1 MPREI
6 AGGEKIVTLAI
17 VFPGQGSQAVG
28 MQSELAAEF
37 VEVQA
42 TYAEASEQ
50 LGYDLWDLVQT
61 GTTENLAETVV
72 TQPAMLT
79 AGVAAWRAWQSA
91 GGPEPQQLAGHSL
104 GEYTALVCAGSLA
117 FAEAVSLVKLRAEL
131 MQAAVPA
138 GEGAMAAVLGLDD
151 DAVINVCSDAA
162 AGQVVSAVNFN
173 SPGQVVIAGDRDAVE
188 RATVLAKESGAKRAI
203 ILNVSVPSHCA
214 LMTDA
219 ADKLAESLATAEF
232 AETHVP
238 VINNVDVV
246 PYSDPE
252 QIRDGLKRQLFSPV
266 RWVGTI
272 HYLVANGTDQVIEC
286 GPGKVLAG
294 LAKRIDRSL
303 ATSCIDTPASLQ
315 KILQSDD

>member
-1 MPREI
+1 M
-6 AGGEKIVTLAI
+6 

-28 MQSELAAEF
+28 MQAELAVEF
-37 VEVQA
+37 GEIMA

-61 GTTENLAETVV
+61 GTTDQLAETVV

-79 AGVAAWRAWQSA
+79 AGVAAWRVWQAA

-104 GEYTALVCAGSLA
+104 GEYTALVCAESLA
-117 FAEAVSLVKLRAEL
+117 FADAVSLVKRRAEL

-138 GEGAMAAVLGLDD
+138 GKGAMAAILGMDD
-151 DAVINVCSDAA
+151 DAVIDVCNNAA

-188 RATVLAKESGAKRAI
+188 RATVLAKEGGAKRAI

-219 ADKLAESLATAEF
+219 ADELAESLARTEF

-238 VINNVDVV
+238 VISNVDVV
-246 PYSDPE
+246 PYENPE

-266 RWVGTI
+266 RWVGTV
-272 HYLVANGTDQVIEC
+272 HYLIANGTDQVIEC

-303 ATSCIDTPASLQ
+303 AASCIDTPVSLQ
-315 KILQSDD
+315 KILQPDD

>member
-1 MPREI
+1 M
-6 AGGEKIVTLAI
+6 

-28 MQSELAAEF
+28 MQAELAVEF
-37 VEVQA
+37 GEIMA

-50 LGYDLWDLVQT
+50 LGYDLWNLVQT
-61 GTTENLAETVV
+61 GTTDQLAETVV

-79 AGVAAWRAWQSA
+79 AGVAAWRVWQTA

-104 GEYTALVCAGSLA
+104 GEYTALVCAESLA
-117 FAEAVSLVKLRAEL
+117 FADAVSLVKRRAEL

-138 GEGAMAAVLGLDD
+138 GKGAMAAILGMDD
-151 DAVINVCSDAA
+151 DAVIDVCNNAA

-219 ADKLAESLATAEF
+219 ADELAEALAGTEF
-232 AETHVP
+232 ADTHVP
-238 VINNVDVV
+238 VINNVDVM
-246 PYSDPE
+246 PYENPE

-266 RWVGTI
+266 RWVGTV
-272 HYLVANGTDQVIEC
+272 HYLIANGTDQIIEC

-303 ATSCIDTPASLQ
+303 AASCIDTPVSLQ
-315 KILQSDD
+315 KILQPDD

>member
-1 MPREI
+1 L
-6 AGGEKIVTLAI
+6 TLAI

-28 MQSELAAEF
+28 MQAELAAEF
-37 VEVQA
+37 AEVQA

-61 GTTENLAETVV
+61 GTTEQLAETVV

-79 AGVAAWRAWQSA
+79 AGVAAWRVWQTA

-104 GEYTALVCAGSLA
+104 GEYTALVCTGSLG
-117 FAEAVSLVKLRAEL
+117 FTDAVNLVEQRAQL

-138 GEGAMAAVLGLDD
+138 GNGAMAAILGMEDG
-151 DAVINVCSDAA
+151 AVIDVCSNAA
-162 AGQVVSAVNFN
+162 AGQVISAVNFN
-173 SPGQVVIAGDRDAVE
+173 SPGQVVIAGDRAAVE
-188 RATVLAKESGAKRAI
+188 RATVLAKENGAKRAI

-214 LMTDA
+214 LMTGA
-219 ADKLAESLATAEF
+219 ADELAESLASTEF
-232 AETHVP
+232 AEMRVP

-246 PYSDPE
+246 PYENAE

-266 RWVGTI
+266 RWVGTV
-272 HYLVANGTDQVIEC
+272 HYLIANGTDQVIEC

-303 ATSCIDTPASLQ
+303 AASCIDTPAALQ
-315 KILQSDD
+315 KILQPND

>member
-1 MPREI
+1 M
-6 AGGEKIVTLAI
+6 

-28 MQSELAAEF
+28 MQAELAVEF
-37 VEVQA
+37 GEIMA

-61 GTTENLAETVV
+61 GTTDQLAETVV

-79 AGVAAWRAWQSA
+79 AGVAAWRVWQTA

-104 GEYTALVCAGSLA
+104 GEYTALVCAESLA
-117 FAEAVSLVKLRAEL
+117 FADAVSLVKRRAEL

-138 GEGAMAAVLGLDD
+138 GKGAMAAILGMDD
-151 DAVINVCSDAA
+151 DAVIDVCNNAA

-219 ADKLAESLATAEF
+219 ADELAEALAGTEF
-232 AETHVP
+232 ADTHLP
-238 VINNVDVV
+238 VINNVDVM
-246 PYSDPE
+246 PYENPE

-266 RWVGTI
+266 RWVGTV
-272 HYLVANGTDQVIEC
+272 HYLIANGTDQVIEC

-303 ATSCIDTPASLQ
+303 AASCIDTPVSLQ
-315 KILQSDD
+315 KLLQPDD

>member
-1 MPREI
+1 M
-6 AGGEKIVTLAI
+6 

-28 MQSELAAEF
+28 MQAELAVEF
-37 VEVQA
+37 GEIMA

-50 LGYDLWDLVQT
+50 LGYDLWNLVQT
-61 GTTENLAETVV
+61 GTTDQLAETVV

-79 AGVAAWRAWQSA
+79 AGVAAWRVWQTA

-104 GEYTALVCAGSLA
+104 GEYTALVCAESLA
-117 FAEAVSLVKLRAEL
+117 FADAVSLVKRRAEL

-138 GEGAMAAVLGLDD
+138 GKGAMAAILGMDD
-151 DAVINVCSDAA
+151 DAVIDVCNNAA

-188 RATVLAKESGAKRAI
+188 RATVLAKEGGAKRAI

-219 ADKLAESLATAEF
+219 ADELAEALAGTEF
-232 AETHVP
+232 ADTHVP
-238 VINNVDVV
+238 VINNVDVM
-246 PYSDPE
+246 PYENPE

-266 RWVGTI
+266 RWVGTV
-272 HYLVANGTDQVIEC
+272 HYLIANGTDQVIEC

-303 ATSCIDTPASLQ
+303 AASCIDTPVSLQ
-315 KILQSDD
+315 KILQPDD

>member
-1 MPREI
+1 M
-6 AGGEKIVTLAI
+6 

-28 MQSELAAEF
+28 MQAELAVEF
-37 VEVQA
+37 DEIMA

-50 LGYDLWDLVQT
+50 LGYDLWNLVQT
-61 GTTENLAETVV
+61 GTTDQLAETVV

-79 AGVAAWRAWQSA
+79 AGVAAWRVWQTA

-104 GEYTALVCAGSLA
+104 GEYTALVCAESLA
-117 FAEAVSLVKLRAEL
+117 FADAVSLIKRRAEL

-138 GEGAMAAVLGLDD
+138 GKGAMAAILGMDD
-151 DAVINVCSDAA
+151 DAVIDVCKNAA

-219 ADKLAESLATAEF
+219 ADELAEALAGTEF
-232 AETHVP
+232 ADTHVP
-238 VINNVDVV
+238 VINNVDVL
-246 PYSDPE
+246 PYENPE

-272 HYLVANGTDQVIEC
+272 HYLIANGTDQIIEC
-286 GPGKVLAG
+286 GPGKELAG

-303 ATSCIDTPASLQ
+303 AASCIDTPVSLQ
-315 KILQSDD
+315 KILQPDD